1 VGLFAG
7 ASQAR
12 PERSLTAPGKSGAV
26 RTSLAPVDYSAPGAC
41 AAQLAACSAVLFGQ
55 APVPPLVRFW
65 QIQEPG
71 NFGRP
76 APPAAPR
83 RAVPPTGT
91 GTGPPPDRAPRRRML
106 NCCAGHRPTLLYCAH
121 AFPGRWTALRPHWL
135 LYRPDR
141 KRPLSPGQGG
151 CAAHSGEGGPCLVVC
166 LPLRPPA
173 SGSVGLR
180 AAPLSV
186 HERPCAFRSLPCNP
200 PAGKGETLD
209 RRTNQKRGGQCE
221 QNNKK
226 KKRNENRGERATN
239 KGGGGQAR
247 RGGPTQPYCS
257 LVNTAAIPCSNRP
270 GQHTAG
276 VTTAFCSRD

>member
-1 VGLFAG
+1 MGLFAG

-200 PAGKGETLD
+200 PAGKGVGVTKLWIAEQIRSEAASANRTTKKRKETKTGASELQT
-209 RRTNQKRGGQCE
+209 REAGAKRGGEDQHSL
-221 QNNKK
+221 
-226 KKRNENRGERATN
+226 T
-239 KGGGGQAR
+239 AR
-247 RGGPTQPYCS
+247 W
-257 LVNTAAIPCSNRP
+257 
-270 GQHTAG
+270 
-276 VTTAFCSRD
+276 